1 MPTFSLIVPVYK
13 IADYLPKCI
22 ESVLAQ
28 SCQDYE
34 LLLIDDG
41 SPDNCGEICDD
52 YAARYPDKIRA
63 IHQPNG
69 GAGAARNRGI
79 ALAQGEFLLFV
90 DGDDYLSPEMLAE
103 LKAEIKKTPA
113 DLYVFGAQVEKDGKP
128 NGELHELIP
137 CGKLCSASD
146 TPELFFGIMAP
157 WNRVYRKRL
166 FTEHDIHFAT
176 KVWYED
182 IRVVTKINAVAQ
194 SALRLPKAYYHYLQR
209 EGSAMNNKNSERNG
223 EIIAAFDDIVSW
235 FKAQKLWDRYRNEV
249 TYQAIVHLLITA
261 TVRVLLIDRKHRLIG
276 EFRRYMEENFP
287 DFRENPY
294 LHLLDGNKRLIYKL
308 LLKKRYRTVA
318 AIFKAK
324 ALLGK

>member
-41 SPDNCGEICDD
+41 SPDRCGEICDD

-79 ALAQGEFLLFV
+79 AMARGEFLLFV

-103 LKAEIKKTPA
+103 LKAEVEKTPA
-113 DLYVFGAQVEKDGKP
+113 DLYLFGAQVEKDGKP

-137 CGKLCSASD
+137 CGKLCIDVVAVLVVFRYLNRFYVRSTVEERYHLHDVIDAIHLKVLHHGS
-146 TPELFFGIMAP
+146 LFGVGRRQYQPLEAILHSS
-157 WNRVYRKRL
+157 YR
-166 FTEHDIHFAT
+166 
-176 KVWYED
+176 Y
-182 IRVVTKINAVAQ
+182 
-194 SALRLPKAYYHYLQR
+194 
-209 EGSAMNNKNSERNG
+209 G
-223 EIIAAFDDIVSW
+223 
-235 FKAQKLWDRYRNEV
+235 
-249 TYQAIVHLLITA
+249 
-261 TVRVLLIDRKHRLIG
+261 
-276 EFRRYMEENFP
+276 
-287 DFRENPY
+287 
-294 LHLLDGNKRLIYKL
+294 
-308 LLKKRYRTVA
+308 
-318 AIFKAK
+318 
-324 ALLGK
+324 